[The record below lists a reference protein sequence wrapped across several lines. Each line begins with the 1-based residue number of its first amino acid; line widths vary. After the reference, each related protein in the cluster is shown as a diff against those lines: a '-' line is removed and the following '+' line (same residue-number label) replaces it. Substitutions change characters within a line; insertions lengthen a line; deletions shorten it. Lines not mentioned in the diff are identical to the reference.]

1 MAIGY
6 QSRRVT
12 RDVDAALRSG
22 SDAFWEAADTVG
34 VRHGLGPDWI
44 NSRAVAFMT
53 NEPDATEFTLPGLR
67 IAIASPEHLIAMKL
81 RAMRPRDIA
90 DLETPFRTVGITDPQ
105 HAADIHNRLFDDS
118 YVGYADPEEALY
130 AAITVFRAAEAAG
143 RPIGPA
149 C

>member
-1 MAIGY
+1 
-6 QSRRVT
+6 
-12 RDVDAALRSG
+12 
-22 SDAFWEAADTVG
+22 
-34 VRHGLGPDWI
+34 
-44 NSRAVAFMT
+44 MT